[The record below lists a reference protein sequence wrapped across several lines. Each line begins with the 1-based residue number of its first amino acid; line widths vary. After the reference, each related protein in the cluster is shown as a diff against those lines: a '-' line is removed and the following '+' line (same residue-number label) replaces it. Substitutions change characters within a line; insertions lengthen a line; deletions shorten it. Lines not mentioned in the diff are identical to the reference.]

1 MQHNSVEAVI
11 ARTLGINK
19 AFEWLSQK
27 VQHYC
32 VIARNKSFQYETLKQ
47 LSATSGIS
55 LFLKN
60 NMGVSNLIW
69 ACKFLQEIKGI
80 LSKVLLSNLIVLPRK
95 SMGKQSFKTEFG
107 KETVFTVGL

>member
-1 MQHNSVEAVI
+1 
-11 ARTLGINK
+11 
-19 AFEWLSQK
+19 
-27 VQHYC
+27 
-32 VIARNKSFQYETLKQ
+32 
-47 LSATSGIS
+47 
-55 LFLKN
+55 
-60 NMGVSNLIW
+60 MGVSNLIW